1 MFLANRLDKR
11 NKLREEE
18 YIFPRFDSRLLTKL
32 VCHRNQNFADTF
44 RA

>member
-1 MFLANRLDKR
+1 MSVENRFDKP
-11 NKLREEE
+11 NKLREEG
-18 YIFPRFDSRLLTKL
+18 YVFPRFDSSLLTKL